1 MGVLGT
7 TNTNTPD
14 KNRGLSAAG
23 NGSNPPPAGPPGP
36 GGAAGPGGGGAGRP
50 NGPAA
55 GGLAITGGAAIVAPV
70 SAFPGGIPTNAL
82 IVLPLAAPSDELK
95 AQLEKGPVALTP
107 DQMWKLLGFNGP
119 AVQVQDDQGRPLAIG
134 LEDLISGLQKHWDEA
149 PDDLNRGRILAQEL
163 LKYGKLEKA
172 EAVLSRIVAK
182 GGQGDDWLALGV
194 SQLQQ
199 KKLDRAEGTL
209 RGAQNLMPENP
220 YPSLHL
226 AKIAQTK
233 GEKENERTMA
243 QRAISIDANCVDAWA
258 YYFQVIRDAD
268 GEDKAIAS
276 VEELASAAVNQKS
289 VAPYV
294 AIQGFYANEEAT
306 RDKAVTW
313 AKKAIERNGDDP
325 LAILCLSAL
334 YGAQGNLDGVISVLQ
349 PHEGKM
355 ARDVRLANNYFEAL
369 FQSRQIDK
377 VTKLLNA
384 LAGSPNR
391 EVKQFAIERSRMVAQ
406 FLQQQQA
413 QLAQAAQPRKT

>member
-7 TNTNTPD
+7 GNTNSSPG
-14 KNRGLSAAG
+14 KNGLDLSAAG
-23 NGSNPPPAGPPGP
+23 NGSTPPPAGGARP
-36 GGAAGPGGGGAGRP
+36 GGTGGGPAGP
-50 NGPAA
+50 NGPP
-55 GGLAITGGAAIVAPV
+55 GGLSITGGAAIVAPV
-70 SAFPGGIPTNAL
+70 NAFPGGIPQNAL
-82 IVLPLAAPSDELK
+82 IVLPLSAPTPELK
-95 AQLEKGPVALTP
+95 AQLEKGPAAVTP

-119 AVQVQDDQGRPLAIG
+119 AVQVQDDQGRPIAIG
-134 LEDLISGLQKHWDEA
+134 LEDLIAGLQKHWEEA

-163 LKYGKLEKA
+163 LKYGRTENA
-172 EAVLSRIVAK
+172 ESVLSRIVAK

-194 SQLQQ
+194 AQLQL
-199 KKLDRAEGTL
+199 KKLDKAEGTL
-209 RGAQNLMPENP
+209 RGAQNLMAENP

-226 AKIAQTK
+226 AKLAEAK
-233 GEKENERTMA
+233 GNKDEERSMA

-258 YYFQVIRDAD
+258 YYYQIVRDAE
-268 GEDKAIAS
+268 GEDKAIAA
-276 VEELASAAVNQKS
+276 VEELANAQVNQKS

-294 AIQGFYANEEAT
+294 AIQGFYANDEAT
-306 RDKAVTW
+306 RDKAIGW
-313 AKKAIERNGDDP
+313 AKKAVARNSDDP

-334 YGAQGNLDGVISVLQ
+334 YGAAGDLDNVIGVLA

-391 EVKQFAIERSRMVAQ
+391 EVKQFAIERSRLVAQ
-406 FLQQQQA
+406 YLQQQQQ
-413 QLAQAAQPRKT
+413 QLAQGAQRKS